1 MKPIIGI
8 KNDRMMIII
17 KTKNVGRNIEKFYKS
32 SEKKTYKLSAFL
44 KTTVIRIFD
53 MFKFAYK
60 VKE

>member
-1 MKPIIGI
+1 MMVIIE
-8 KNDRMMIII
+8 
-17 KTKNVGRNIEKFYKS
+17 TKNVGRNIEKFYKS

>member
-1 MKPIIGI
+1 MVIIE
-8 KNDRMMIII
+8 
-17 KTKNVGRNIEKFYKS
+17 TKNIGRNIEKFYKS

-44 KTTVIRIFD
+44 KATVIGIFD